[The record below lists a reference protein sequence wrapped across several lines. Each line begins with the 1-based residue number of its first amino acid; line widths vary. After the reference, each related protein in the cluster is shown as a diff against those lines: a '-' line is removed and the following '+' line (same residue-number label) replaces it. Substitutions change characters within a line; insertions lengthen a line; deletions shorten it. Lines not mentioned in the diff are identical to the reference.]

1 MDQQN
6 NKIDIEIR
14 PEVSMGHYANL
25 AVITH
30 STSEFVLD
38 FIQHMPGIPK
48 AQVNSRI
55 IMTPENVK
63 RLFSALSDNI
73 AKYEAANGPIKLPA
87 QPQTLPP
94 LGGGGQA

>member
-14 PEVSMGHYANL
+14 PEVSMGHYSNL

-30 STSEFVLD
+30 STSEFILD

-48 AQVNSRI
+48 AQINSRI
-55 IMTPENVK
+55 IMTPENAK
-63 RLFSALSDNI
+63 RLLAALNDNI
-73 AKYEAANGPIKLPA
+73 AKFEASNGPIKLPS
-87 QPQTLPP
+87 QPLPP

>member
-1 MDQQN
+1 
-6 NKIDIEIR
+6 
-14 PEVSMGHYANL
+14 MGHYANL

-30 STSEFVLD
+30 STSEFILD

-73 AKYEAANGPIKLPA
+73 AKFEAVNGPIKLSA
-87 QPQTLPP
+87 QPQNLPP